1 MKMVLITLPVLLF
14 SGQMTNA
21 MAAEKVSWEAS
32 VAEATNANTEL
43 QAAKSSLQS
52 SQYQVNVARSGF
64 LPSVTANAGYNY
76 DSTGQPKNY
85 SANITATEYLF
96 SGFSDSAKMD
106 RARLNVSSSEANLTS
121 IKAKIS
127 FDLKSA
133 YMGLLYAQKYIAL
146 TEDIIKRR
154 EANVRL
160 VQLRFESG
168 RENIGSLNLSRAYL
182 AQAKF
187 DHLQALNS
195 LDVSQADLAR
205 VLGRDDYS
213 TLEVSGEVP
222 MTKPPYESNRQISYK
237 DIIPELPDYKKAY
250 FDEQSAKANIDL
262 TKSSFFP
269 SLNLTQTAGK
279 TGREHNE
286 SNDTWSIGASLTFPL
301 FSGGKDYYTYKGA
314 AEDYRASALARK
326 GIEES
331 SVTKLKDI
339 YTKYIEAVSKLE
351 VDNAFSLAA
360 SSRERIGTAQYNNG
374 LITFT
379 DWDTIENDLIVRQK
393 TLLQSQ
399 RDRVIAE
406 AAWEQVQGK
415 GVIP

>member
-1 MKMVLITLPVLLF
+1 
-14 SGQMTNA
+14 

-32 VAEATNANTEL
+32 VAEATNANAEL

-85 SANITATEYLF
+85 SANITATENLF

-168 RENIGSLNLSRAYL
+168 RENIGSLNLSKAYL

-250 FDEQSAKANIDL
+250 FGEQSAKANIDL

-379 DWDTIENDLIVRQK
+379 DWDTIENDLIIRQK

>member
-14 SGQMTNA
+14 SGQVTNA

-85 SANITATEYLF
+85 SANITATENLF

-133 YMGLLYAQKYIAL
+133 YIGLLYAQKYIAL

-168 RENIGSLNLSRAYL
+168 RENIGSLNLSKAYL

>member
-1 MKMVLITLPVLLF
+1 
-14 SGQMTNA
+14 
-21 MAAEKVSWEAS
+21 
-32 VAEATNANTEL
+32 
-43 QAAKSSLQS
+43 
-52 SQYQVNVARSGF
+52 
-64 LPSVTANAGYNY
+64 
-76 DSTGQPKNY
+76 
-85 SANITATEYLF
+85 
-96 SGFSDSAKMD
+96 
-106 RARLNVSSSEANLTS
+106 
-121 IKAKIS
+121 
-127 FDLKSA
+127 
-133 YMGLLYAQKYIAL
+133 
-146 TEDIIKRR
+146 
-154 EANVRL
+154 
-160 VQLRFESG
+160 
-168 RENIGSLNLSRAYL
+168 
-182 AQAKF
+182 
-187 DHLQALNS
+187 
-195 LDVSQADLAR
+195 
-205 VLGRDDYS
+205 
-213 TLEVSGEVP
+213 